1 MADSYTTSLRL
12 RKQVTNTNLN
22 VWGDYLN
29 DNVIEMLDDAV
40 AGVATISLASGDAT
54 LTTNNGTSDQSRAAV
69 LYISGTGGVARTVTI
84 PSVEKLYRVRNGGTS
99 TVLFKT
105 ASGTGV
111 SVLQGT
117 SADIYCDG
125 TECYRTGVSGW
136 GKLSSTTFT
145 ATSMVIFST
154 AVTGQKFSDAKL
166 VVKGAVATTATVEL
180 SLSGAGGDTP
190 SVTAGT
196 GLTNPYGS
204 IIIPNYCADAGHVD
218 ACLRTHATDATLSA
232 TTDARASWR
241 MAGGITAIRLHI
253 PSGSWGGGGTG
264 EVWLR

>member
-84 PSVEKLYRVRNGGTS
+84 PSVEKLYRIRNGGTS

-136 GKLSSTTFT
+136 GLHSTTTLSGSITSVSFT
-145 ATSMVIFST
+145 
-154 AVTGQKFSDAKL
+154 VTGQKFSDAQL
-166 VVKGAVATTATVEL
+166 VIKGLSHNGGSSTTFSLTGAGGNTSAVEIIADKTTLYGSIEILNYAADAGQASARARNLSSNATLAAATTAMVAWRMT
-180 SLSGAGGDTP
+180 SGITAFRLHADIG
-190 SVTAGT
+190 SFTAGT
-196 GLTNPYGS
+196 
-204 IIIPNYCADAGHVD
+204 A
-218 ACLRTHATDATLSA
+218 
-232 TTDARASWR
+232 
-241 MAGGITAIRLHI
+241 
-253 PSGSWGGGGTG
+253 